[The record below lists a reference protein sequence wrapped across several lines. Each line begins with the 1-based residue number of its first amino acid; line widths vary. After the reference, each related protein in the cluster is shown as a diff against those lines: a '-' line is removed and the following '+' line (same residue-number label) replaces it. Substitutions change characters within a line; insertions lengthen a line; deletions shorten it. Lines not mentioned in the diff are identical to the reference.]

1 MDNRIKVLM
10 LGPAREVHG
19 GISGVVNN
27 LYEAGLGERE
37 DIEYIPTM
45 KEGSKIKK
53 LLVAM
58 KAYLSFVIKL
68 SQYDIVHVN
77 VASDSSFN
85 RKSIFI
91 KKAYKKHK
99 KIVIHQHGGEWVE
112 YYRTLSDKS
121 KDYVKKIFNMG
132 DEFLVLSPFYKDF
145 FETTIG
151 IKNIK
156 IFPDTIKIPTE
167 ASKEYGQNKLLFLGR
182 LCREK
187 GVLELIEAVKKL
199 HAEIGNIELDLG
211 GIWENPELQSR
222 IEGSEEYIHY
232 LGWLDSELKHK
243 ALTEH
248 DIFVLPSYFEGQSVS
263 ILEAM
268 ANSLA
273 IVATDVGGIPMMIE
287 DDVTGVLVQPK
298 DTDSLEAG
306 LRKVILNPEYAQRLG
321 ENARKRADE
330 DYNIED
336 TINALDA
343 IYKRLL

>member
-1 MDNRIKVLM
+1 MDNKIKVLM

-45 KEGSKIKK
+45 KEGTKIKK
-53 LLVAM
+53 LFVAM
-58 KAYLSFVIKL
+58 KAYLLFILKL
-68 SQYDIVHVN
+68 PQYDIVHVN

-91 KKAYKKHK
+91 RKAYKKHK

-121 KDYVKKIFNMG
+121 KDYVRKIFNMG
-132 DEFLVLSPFYKDF
+132 DEFLVLSPFYKEF

-156 IFPDTIKIPTE
+156 VFPDTIKIPAE

-182 LCREK
+182 LCKEK
-187 GVLELIEAVKKL
+187 GVVELIDAVKKL
-199 HAEIGNIELDLG
+199 HTEFENIELDLG
-211 GIWENPELQSR
+211 GIWENPELRSK
-222 IEGSEEYIHY
+222 IEGFEDYIHY
-232 LGWLDSELKHK
+232 LGWLDSELKNK

-273 IVATDVGGIPMMIE
+273 VVATDVGGIPMMIE
-287 DDVTGVLVQPK
+287 DGVTGVLVQPK
-298 DTDSLEAG
+298 DTDSLEIG
-306 LRKVILNPEYAQRLG
+306 LRKVLLDSDL
-321 ENARKRADE
+321 ARKLGSGARKKAIE
-330 DYNIED
+330 EYNIED
-336 TINALDA
+336 TVNALDD
-343 IYKRLL
+343 IYRGLV